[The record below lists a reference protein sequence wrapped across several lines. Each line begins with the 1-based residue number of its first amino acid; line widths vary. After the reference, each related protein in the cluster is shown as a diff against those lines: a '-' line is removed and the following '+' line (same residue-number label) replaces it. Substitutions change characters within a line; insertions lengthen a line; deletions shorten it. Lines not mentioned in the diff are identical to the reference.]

1 MKILKKDF
9 YHKYIIDM
17 GYKNKTNKQYQ
28 REYYLKTKDQRN
40 EKKQAYYEKN
50 KERIL
55 QYNEEYYKRNLNFW
69 DDYRRNYYIKNRERI
84 LEYNSKYY
92 YNKKFGSC
100 DEETKSSTVVKNNFK
115 ISILN
120 D

>member
-1 MKILKKDF
+1 
-9 YHKYIIDM
+9 M

-50 KERIL
+50 KEKIL
-55 QYNEEYYKRNLNFW
+55 QYNEEYIKRNAKYF
-69 DDYRRNYYIKNRERI
+69 DEYRRNYYIKNRERI
-84 LEYNSKYY
+84 LEYNSNCY
-92 YNKKFGSC
+92 YNKKFGIR
-100 DEETKSSTVVKNNFK
+100 DEKNLACTIVKNNFK